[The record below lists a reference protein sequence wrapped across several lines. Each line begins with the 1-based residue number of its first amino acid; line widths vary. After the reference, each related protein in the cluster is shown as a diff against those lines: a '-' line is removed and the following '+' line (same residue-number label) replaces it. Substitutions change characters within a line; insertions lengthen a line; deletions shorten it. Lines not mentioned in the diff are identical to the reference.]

1 MDEEKKRVFYFV
13 HSRVPDRFEARVLLA
28 LASPVAVPDLHPTDE
43 ARDLEAFHS
52 GDRGTLERVY
62 REHYA
67 RVARA
72 AASVLTPADAETV
85 THEVFH
91 RLLSTPKMR
100 ESFRGG
106 DLGAWLSRVAKNQ
119 ALDFRRRYARET
131 PLEEGMADAPEAAGA
146 SEGAHGD
153 SFSAAMVIE
162 RFRKTV
168 LPSKWDA
175 VFEARFLKQLGQ
187 REAAI
192 ALGMHRTTLMYQEH
206 RIRALLQKFVLESE
220 R

>member
-1 MDEEKKRVFYFV
+1 M
-13 HSRVPDRFEARVLLA
+13 HLA
-28 LASPVAVPDLHPTDE
+28 LASTVAVPHLHPTDE
-43 ARDLEAFHS
+43 AFDLEGFHA

-62 REHYA
+62 REHYTK
-67 RVARA
+67 VARA
-72 AASVLTPADAETV
+72 AASVLAPADAETV

-91 RLLSTPKMR
+91 RLLSSAKMR
-100 ESFRGG
+100 ESFKGG
-106 DLGAWLSRVAKNQ
+106 ELGAWLARVAKNQ

-131 PLEEGMADAPEAAGA
+131 SLEEGVADAPDMTTTTTESAQ
-146 SEGAHGD
+146 GD
-153 SFSAAMVIE
+153 SLSAAMVIE

-168 LPSKWDA
+168 LPPKWGA

-206 RIRALLQKFVLESE
+206 RIRALLQKFVLETD

>member
-1 MDEEKKRVFYFV
+1 M
-13 HSRVPDRFEARVLLA
+13 LLA
-28 LASPVAVPDLHPTDE
+28 LTSPVAVHDVHPTEE
-43 ARDLEAFHS
+43 AFDLEGFHA

-67 RVARA
+67 KVARA
-72 AASVLTPADAETV
+72 AASVLAPADAETV

-100 ESFRGG
+100 ESFKGG
-106 DLGAWLSRVAKNQ
+106 ELGAWLSRVAKNQ
-119 ALDFRRRYARET
+119 ALDYRRRYARET
-131 PLEEGMADAPEAAGA
+131 SLEEGVGEAPDASADTESAR
-146 SEGAHGD
+146 GD
-153 SFSAAMVIE
+153 SLDAAMVIE

-168 LPSKWDA
+168 LPPKWEA

-192 ALGMHRTTLMYQEH
+192 ALCMHRTTLMYQEH
-206 RIRALLQKFVLESE
+206 RIRALLQKFVLETD

>member
-1 MDEEKKRVFYFV
+1 M
-13 HSRVPDRFEARVLLA
+13 LLA

-43 ARDLEAFHS
+43 PFDLEGFHA

-67 RVARA
+67 KVARA
-72 AASVLTPADAETV
+72 AASVLVPADAETV

-91 RLLSTPKMR
+91 RLLSNAKMR
-100 ESFRGG
+100 ESFKGG
-106 DLGAWLSRVAKNQ
+106 ELGAWLARVAKNQ

-131 PLEEGMADAPEAAGA
+131 SLEEGIADAPDTSTTDSAR
-146 SEGAHGD
+146 GD
-153 SFSAAMVIE
+153 SLSAAMVIE

-168 LPSKWDA
+168 LPPKWDA

-206 RIRALLQKFVLESE
+206 RIRALLQKFVLETD

>member
-1 MDEEKKRVFYFV
+1 M
-13 HSRVPDRFEARVLLA
+13 LLA
-28 LASPVAVPDLHPTDE
+28 LASPVAVPDLHPTE
-43 ARDLEAFHS
+43 GAFDLEGFHA
-52 GDRGTLERVY
+52 GDRATLERVY
-62 REHYA
+62 RDHYA
-67 RVARA
+67 KVARA
-72 AASVLTPADAETV
+72 AGSVLEPADAETV

-91 RLLSTPKMR
+91 RLLSSPKMR
-100 ESFRGG
+100 ESFKGG
-106 DLGAWLSRVAKNQ
+106 ELGAWLARVAKNQ

-131 PLEEGMADAPEAAGA
+131 SLEDGVAEAPDTAGA
-146 SEGAHGD
+146 ESAQGD
-153 SFSAAMVIE
+153 SLSAAMLID

-168 LPSKWDA
+168 LPPKWDA

-206 RIRALLQKFVLESE
+206 RIRALLQKFVLETD

>member
-1 MDEEKKRVFYFV
+1 MDEKKAHLRFV
-13 HSRVPDRFEARVLLA
+13 HSPLPDRSQGRVLLA
-28 LASPVAVPDLHPTDE
+28 LASPVAVPDVHPTDE
-43 ARDLEAFHS
+43 ALDLEGFHA

-62 REHYA
+62 RAHYA

-72 AASVLTPADAETV
+72 AASVLAPADAETV

-91 RLLSTPKMR
+91 RLLSSPKMR
-100 ESFRGG
+100 ESFKGG
-106 DLGAWLSRVAKNQ
+106 ELGAWLSRVAKNQ

-131 PLEEGMADAPEAAGA
+131 SLEEGMADGPETAGA
-146 SEGAHGD
+146 TEGAQGD
-153 SFSAAMVIE
+153 SLSAAIVIE

-168 LPSKWDA
+168 LPPKWDA

-187 REAAI
+187 REAAL

-206 RIRALLQKFVLESE
+206 RIRALLQKFVLETE

>member
-1 MDEEKKRVFYFV
+1 M
-13 HSRVPDRFEARVLLA
+13 LLA

-43 ARDLEAFHS
+43 AFDLEGFHA
-52 GDRGTLERVY
+52 GDRRTLERVY

-67 RVARA
+67 KVARA
-72 AASVLTPADAETV
+72 AASVLAPADAETV

-91 RLLSTPKMR
+91 RLLSSAKMR
-100 ESFRGG
+100 ESFKGG
-106 DLGAWLSRVAKNQ
+106 ELGAWLARVAKNQ

-131 PLEEGMADAPEAAGA
+131 SLEDGVAEVPDTTSTESAQ
-146 SEGAHGD
+146 GD
-153 SFSAAMVIE
+153 SRSAAMVVE

-168 LPSKWDA
+168 LPPKWDA

-206 RIRALLQKFVLESE
+206 RIRALLHKFVLETD

>member
-1 MDEEKKRVFYFV
+1 M
-13 HSRVPDRFEARVLLA
+13 LLA
-28 LASPVAVPDLHPTDE
+28 LASTVAVPDLHPTDE
-43 ARDLEAFHS
+43 ALDLEGFHA

-72 AASVLTPADAETV
+72 AASVLAPADAETV

-91 RLLSTPKMR
+91 RLLSSPKMR
-100 ESFRGG
+100 ESFKGG
-106 DLGAWLSRVAKNQ
+106 ELGAWLSRVAKNQ

-131 PLEEGMADAPEAAGA
+131 SLEEGMADGPETAGA
-146 SEGAHGD
+146 TEGAHGD
-153 SFSAAMVIE
+153 SLSAAMVIE

-168 LPSKWDA
+168 LPPKWDA

-187 REAAI
+187 REAAL

-206 RIRALLQKFVLESE
+206 RIRALLQKFVLETE